1 MTPEQSVQAHLDLQ
15 GDVMVPVHNGTFDLA
30 FHAWYDPLKRVAKKA
45 GQEQVSLSTPLV
57 GEVFKIQDTAIDKAW
72 W

>member
-1 MTPEQSVQAHLDLQ
+1 MEHSI
-15 GDVMVPVHNGTFDLA
+15 G

-57 GEVFKIQDTAIDKAW
+57 GEVFKIQVPPLIKRGGKIDRMKGALLSFHPE
-72 W
+72 